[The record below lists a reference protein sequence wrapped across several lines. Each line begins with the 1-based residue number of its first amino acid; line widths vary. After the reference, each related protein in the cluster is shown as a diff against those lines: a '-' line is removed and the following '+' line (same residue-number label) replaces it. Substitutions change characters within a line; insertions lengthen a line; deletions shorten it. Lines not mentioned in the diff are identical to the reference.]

1 MQSSFR
7 AMSLAFALVGT
18 LVLCVGC
25 SQGEG
30 DRCQIDSDCSSGL
43 ICRGGPKNGVCRA
56 STSNPG
62 TGGSTGQDA
71 AGPASTSDAAS
82 DVLMVAADAADAPA
96 TADGVTV
103 GSDAAPDSDA
113 ADDSSAT
120 D

>member
-1 MQSSFR
+1 
-7 AMSLAFALVGT
+7 MSLAFVLAGT
-18 LVLCVGC
+18 LVLGFGC

-30 DRCQIDSDCSSGL
+30 DRCQIDTDCSSGL
-43 ICRGGPKNGVCRA
+43 VCRGGPKNGVCRA
-56 STSNPG
+56 STINPG

-96 TADGVTV
+96 VADGVTV
-103 GSDAAPDSDA
+103 GSDAALDSDA

>member
-1 MQSSFR
+1 
-7 AMSLAFALVGT
+7 MSLAFALAGT
-18 LVLCVGC
+18 LVLGFGC

-43 ICRGGPKNGVCRA
+43 ICRGGPMNGICRA
-56 STSNPG
+56 STNPG

-82 DVLMVAADAADAPA
+82 DV
-96 TADGVTV
+96 TV
-103 GSDAAPDSDA
+103 GGDTAPDAEA
-113 ADDSSAT
+113 ADDSSAA